1 MTLEESQQFT
11 KLFHQISEL
20 QKMKHQ
26 IYSRARDRKRSKDV
40 VFNHTHY
47 ERAKARKRMREEEK
61 EEQIGNV
68 FDPHI
73 FF

>member
-1 MTLEESQQFT
+1 MTPEESLQFT
-11 KLFHQISEL
+11 SLFEQISEL

-47 ERAKARKRMREEEK
+47 ERAKARKRLREEE
-61 EEQIGNV
+61 EETQGNIIML
-68 FDPHI
+68 PLL
-73 FF
+73 